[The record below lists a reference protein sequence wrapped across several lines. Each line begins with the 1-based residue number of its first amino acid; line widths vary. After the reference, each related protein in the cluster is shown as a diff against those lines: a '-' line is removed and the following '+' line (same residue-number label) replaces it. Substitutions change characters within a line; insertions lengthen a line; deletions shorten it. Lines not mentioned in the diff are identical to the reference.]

1 MPSNTRQRLVDTA
14 TRRFLRDGFRNV
26 GLDSVLDDVGI
37 TKTAFYKHFES
48 KDDLMIEVLDRQ
60 GAWLKNHFLDMI
72 RGHGGSSAA
81 GQLRALFDAVEQIMH
96 SQDFHGCIF
105 VQASMEFPHMH
116 DPAHQAAMRNKQA
129 VQDLIH
135 DIAERAG
142 CEDPPQ
148 LAAELTMII
157 EGAYVTRQLTGRPD
171 TIHIARRVADLILDR
186 ALPGRA
192 VSVAAAAT

>member
-1 MPSNTRQRLVDTA
+1 MPNNTRQRLIETA
-14 TRRFLRDGFRNV
+14 TRRFLREGFRNV
-26 GLDSVLDDVGI
+26 GLDAVLDDVGI

-48 KDDLMIEVLDRQ
+48 KDDLMIQVLDGQ

-72 RGHGGSSAA
+72 RGHGGPSAA
-81 GQLRALFDAVEQIMH
+81 GQLRALFDAVEQIMD
-96 SQDFHGCIF
+96 SPDFHGCIF

-129 VQDLIH
+129 VQNLIH

-142 CEDPPQ
+142 CDHPER
-148 LAAELTMII
+148 LAAELTMVI

-171 TIHIARRVADLILDR
+171 TIDMARRIADLILDR

-192 VSVAAAAT
+192 VSVAAAAS